1 MRNCLERLKLFFG
14 ERCRVEIRSQE
25 GKGTT
30 ITLSIKDAG
39 EARKLVS
46 GLECNLKTP

>member
-14 ERCRVEIRSQE
+14 KRCRMEIRSRE

-30 ITLSIKDAG
+30 ITLSIKDVG
-39 EARKLVS
+39 ETQKQTSR
-46 GLECNLKTP
+46 LESSLKTP